1 MKEIDEDRQ
10 EFSQNAETQQRFI
23 HSEKKTT
30 KPLQEF
36 RRLWEMVQNVHDD

>member
-23 HSEKKTT
+23 HSEKNNKTT
-30 KPLQEF
+30 ARVSQIVGNGAECA
-36 RRLWEMVQNVHDD
+36 